1 MKNNKTVEINPN
13 ILVTILLVMCQN
25 ISIKRTN
32 IIRLDKN
39 QNLIIL
45 RLEKTTKETYTEVQN
60 KRMEKTWQG

>member
-13 ILVTILLVMCQN
+13 ILVTILLVMCLN
-25 ISIKRTN
+25 ISIKRTH

-45 RLEKTTKETYTEVQN
+45 RLEKTTKETY
-60 KRMEKTWQG
+60 RG

>member
-45 RLEKTTKETYTEVQN
+45 CLEKTTKETYTEVQN

>member
-13 ILVTILLVMCQN
+13 ILVTILLMMCQN